1 MYDKAIFIGSDVY
14 LKSESSDGLY
24 ESYIKCTDCD
34 GDVGCW
40 QYDTQDSTVEMFI
53 PYWLLDEN
61 TNEHLCDGCWN
72 NAQERAYA
80 AIMADAPVPGEDYF

>member
-14 LKSESSDGLY
+14 LKPESSDDLY
-24 ESYIKCTDCD
+24 ESYIKCADCD

-53 PYWLLDEN
+53 PYWLCDEDN
-61 TNEHLCDGCWN
+61 SVYLCGGCWN
-72 NAQERAYA
+72 SEQTRAYA
-80 AIMADAPVPGEDYF
+80 AIMADAPPIDQDRF